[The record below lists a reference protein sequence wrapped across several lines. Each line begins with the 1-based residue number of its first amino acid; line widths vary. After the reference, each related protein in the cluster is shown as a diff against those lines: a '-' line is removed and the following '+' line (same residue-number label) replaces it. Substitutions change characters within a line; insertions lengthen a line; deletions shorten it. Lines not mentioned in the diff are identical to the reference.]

1 MAQRTKAGR
10 QQGAPTGGHHR
21 QAAERNA
28 IRALAP
34 PWLSGLRAPFE
45 NVLNFYLGS
54 EKTPVAFGGRQ
65 AELEELD
72 DWLERGPEPYLVLAA
87 EAGRGKTAL
96 LLRWA
101 AHVAA
106 RGKVGV
112 IFIPVSVR
120 FGTNLPDFVF
130 GSLAT
135 GLAAHHGEPRA
146 PLGCLPPQLLQ
157 EASLGYMRR
166 VSQNRP
172 LLVIL
177 DGLDEA
183 VGWEAHPKLF
193 PSDPPQGLR
202 VVVSARAGTRMPDAA
217 AWALRLGWD
226 GSLAR
231 RRQLSPLSAEGVAEV
246 LLQMGFPPA
255 RVDLPAELYRLS
267 EGEPLLLGL
276 YAGELWQQG
285 NEAPRLRPQDL
296 GTIRPGYEGY
306 IRHWCEGRQGLWGQ
320 EWSRREPQLQALLEV
335 LSCACGPLARGDL
348 LELLEGDG
356 IGASDLDA
364 LLQRLGPLVS
374 SSDCVF
380 HHPRLAAYFYDNL
393 PDRQRRRSHE
403 RFAEWGRRVLAELES
418 GRRRPEEVSP
428 YLARYLGEHLER
440 AGAPSAE
447 IYNLLSPLWLEVTAQ
462 ASGAPRLF
470 LNDAERVWRSAMRQG
485 PPAAGHL
492 VRAALYLSTFASM
505 AWVEVNVPAGLLAA
519 CVRRGIV
526 SPEFGLLLAW
536 RQTPPEKRAGALAA
550 LAPHPPEPQ
559 RAEALAEALA
569 TARAIEDANRRAKA
583 LATARAIEDA
593 NRRAKAFAAL
603 VPHLPPHLLAEALA
617 AARAI
622 GDPVRRA
629 EALEALAPHLPPQL
643 LVEALAAARAIEHAY
658 WRAKA
663 LAALAQHLVEP
674 ERSQVLA
681 EALAAARA
689 IEGAYSRDE
698 AFILDVALRAD
709 FEAALDRAE
718 ALLAL
723 APKLPEPERRK
734 VVGEALTN
742 MLGSLD
748 EAPDDR
754 DRVQVLETLAENLR
768 KWRCDEVLGKALRPA
783 RKIKKA
789 LTAARKIKKPYFRA
803 KVLTALAPHYPEPH
817 RRNVVAEALAT
828 ARQVANPYFRARAL
842 ATLAPQLLQPWLD
855 EALAAARAI
864 EWGRFRAQ
872 ALAALAPQLEEP
884 RRSLVLSEGLAA
896 AREAFTAEGRSEAL
910 AALASQLPE
919 SLLPEALA
927 IARGILDEGYRGE
940 DLFETLAIFAGRLP
954 EPRRSEV
961 LADALAAARTIGDEN
976 KRAKVLAALAA
987 HHAEPERTR
996 ALAEAL
1002 AAARAISDSPSR
1014 ARALEVLAPHLPPH
1028 LLAEA
1033 LAAARTIGDENKRA
1047 KALAALAPHLPPHL
1061 LTEALAAARVIE
1073 DVSERAEALA
1083 NLAPHLPPHLLAE
1096 ALAAA
1101 CAIKDAHWRAKA
1113 LADLAPH
1120 LPPHLLAEALAAA
1133 RAIKEHSC
1141 RPEALA
1147 ALAPHVPEPR
1157 RSEVLADAL
1166 KDIGECFTWGSR
1178 FPKSNVPRAALGV
1191 LEILAPHL
1199 PEALLAE
1206 ALATACNR
1214 LTGRQE
1220 RLRASA
1226 LAILAPQLSHP
1237 LLTEALA
1244 AARVIEHVDDR
1255 AEALAAL
1262 APHLPPHLL
1271 TEALAAARAIKEHRY
1286 RAEALSALAPRLA
1299 EPERSQVLAEALVAA
1314 RAVEDADGR
1323 ARVLAAL
1330 APHLPPHL
1338 LAEALAA
1345 ARAIEHA
1352 YPRAEALA
1360 ALAPHLA
1367 EPERSQVLA
1376 EALAAA
1382 RAIEDDYWR
1391 AKVLAALAPHL
1402 PPHLLAEALV
1412 AACAIEISFRLGEA
1426 FAALAPHLPPHLLA
1440 EALAAARAIG
1450 DPVRRAEALEALAP
1464 HLPPQ
1469 LLVEALA
1476 AGLPPRPAADTE
1488 EADPILTA
1496 YAEAELIARLGERLS
1511 HLASQMPVADLY
1523 QLFAN
1528 FLHVLSARRRS
1539 TLLTAVAKLAPVIL
1553 HFGGSAAVEQSAQ
1566 AILDT
1571 AEWRPWIVNRR
1582 TSPAAGCA
1590 PADEA

>member
-1 MAQRTKAGR
+1 MAELNQAGR
-10 QQGAPTGGHHR
+10 QQGEPNGGHHR
-21 QAAERNA
+21 QAAEPDA
-28 IRALAP
+28 LRALAP

-72 DWLERGPEPYLVLAA
+72 DWLEGGREPYLVLAA

-106 RGKVGV
+106 RGKAGV

-146 PLGCLPPQLLQ
+146 PLGDRPPQLLQ

-183 VGWEAHPKLF
+183 VGWEAHPNLF

-202 VVVSARAGTRMPDAA
+202 VVVSARAGTRMPDAT
-217 AWALRLGWD
+217 AWALRLDWD

-306 IRHWCEGRQGLWGQ
+306 IRQWYEGRQGLWGQ

-428 YLARYLGEHLER
+428 YLARYFGEHLER
-440 AGAPSAE
+440 AAAPSAE

-470 LNDAERVWRSAMRQG
+470 LNDAERVWRLAVRQG

-526 SPEFGLLLAW
+526 SPEFGLLLLL

-550 LAPHPPEPQ
+550 LAPHLPEPQ
-559 RAEALAEALA
+559 RTEALAEALA
-569 TARAIEDANRRAKA
+569 TARAIRAIQDPYSRPDAFAALRALDAEHRRAKA
-583 LATARAIEDA
+583 LA
-593 NRRAKAFAAL
+593 AL
-603 VPHLPPHLLAEALA
+603 APHLPPALLAEALA

-622 GDPVRRA
+622 EDANP
-629 EALEALAPHLPPQL
+629 
-643 LVEALAAARAIEHAY
+643 
-658 WRAKA
+658 RAKA
-663 LAALAQHLVEP
+663 LA
-674 ERSQVLA
+674 
-681 EALAAARA
+681 
-689 IEGAYSRDE
+689 
-698 AFILDVALRAD
+698 
-709 FEAALDRAE
+709 
-718 ALLAL
+718 AL

-734 VVGEALTN
+734 VVGEAWAD
-742 MLGSLD
+742 MQRSLD
-748 EAPDDR
+748 FGDR
-754 DRVQVLETLAENLR
+754 DRVEVLETWAENLR
-768 KWRCDEVLGKALRPA
+768 KWQCDEVLGKAL
-783 RKIKKA
+783 
-789 LTAARKIKKPYFRA
+789 TVARKIKKPYFRA

-817 RRNVVAEALAT
+817 RRNMVAEALAT

-896 AREAFTAEGRSEAL
+896 AREAFTAKGRSEAL

-927 IARGILDEGYRGE
+927 IARGILDEAYRGE
-940 DLFETLAIFAGRLP
+940 DLFETLAIFAWRLP

-961 LADALAAARTIGDEN
+961 LAEALAAARTIGDEN

-987 HHAEPERTR
+987 HLAEPERSQV
-996 ALAEAL
+996 LADAL

-1033 LAAARTIGDENKRA
+1033 LAAACAFEDPYGRA
-1047 KALAALAPHLPPHL
+1047 KALADLAPHLPPHL
-1061 LTEALAAARVIE
+1061 LTEALAAARAIE
-1073 DVSERAEALA
+1073 GAYWRAEAFAALAPHLAEPERSQVLAEALA
-1083 NLAPHLPPHLLAE
+1083 AACAFEEPYGRAKALADLAPHLAEPQRSQVLAEALAAARAIENADAYAEANVLAALAPHLPPHLLAE
-1096 ALAAA
+1096 ALAVAR
-1101 CAIKDAHWRAKA
+1101 AIRYPYARAKA

-1133 RAIKEHSC
+1133 CAIE
-1141 RPEALA
+1141 
-1147 ALAPHVPEPR
+1147 
-1157 RSEVLADAL
+1157 DAL
-1166 KDIGECFTWGSR
+1166 W
-1178 FPKSNVPRAALGV
+1178 
-1191 LEILAPHL
+1191 
-1199 PEALLAE
+1199 
-1206 ALATACNR
+1206 
-1214 LTGRQE
+1214 
-1220 RLRASA
+1220 
-1226 LAILAPQLSHP
+1226 
-1237 LLTEALA
+1237 
-1244 AARVIEHVDDR
+1244 R
-1255 AEALAAL
+1255 AEALA
-1262 APHLPPHLL
+1262 
-1271 TEALAAARAIKEHRY
+1271 
-1286 RAEALSALAPRLA
+1286 
-1299 EPERSQVLAEALVAA
+1299 
-1314 RAVEDADGR
+1314 D
-1323 ARVLAAL
+1323 L

-1345 ARAIEHA
+1345 ARPIKEHC
-1352 YPRAEALA
+1352 YRAKALS

-1382 RAIEDDYWR
+1382 RAIPIKDTHGR
-1391 AKVLAALAPHL
+1391 AKALADLALHLAEPERTRVLSEALAAVRASSNPRSR
-1402 PPHLLAEALV
+1402 AYAVE
-1412 AACAIEISFRLGEA
+1412 
-1426 FAALAPHLPPHLLA
+1426 ALAPHLPPHLLA
-1440 EALAAARAIG
+1440 EALAAA
-1450 DPVRRAEALEALAP
+1450 
-1464 HLPPQ
+1464 
-1469 LLVEALA
+1469 
-1476 AGLPPRPAADTE
+1476 LPPRPAADTE
-1488 EADPILTA
+1488 EADPILSA

-1511 HLASQMPVADLY
+1511 QLASQMPVADLY

>member
-10 QQGAPTGGHHR
+10 QQGEPTGGHHR
-21 QAAERNA
+21 QAAEPDA
-28 IRALAP
+28 LRALAP

-72 DWLERGPEPYLVLAA
+72 DWLEGGREPYLVLAA

-246 LLQMGFPPA
+246 LLQMGFPAA

-276 YAGELWQQG
+276 YAGELWQRG

-470 LNDAERVWRSAMRQG
+470 FNDAERVWRSAMRQG

-550 LAPHPPEPQ
+550 LAPHLPEPQ

-583 LATARAIEDA
+583 LA
-593 NRRAKAFAAL
+593 AL
-603 VPHLPPHLLAEALA
+603 APHLPPALLAEALA

-622 GDPVRRA
+622 EG
-629 EALEALAPHLPPQL
+629 
-643 LVEALAAARAIEHAY
+643 AY
-658 WRAKA
+658 SRAKT

-748 EAPDDR
+748 EAPHDR

-803 KVLTALAPHYPEPH
+803 KVLTALAPHYPESQ
-817 RRNVVAEALAT
+817 RRKVVAEALAT
-828 ARQVANPYFRARAL
+828 ARCVANPYFRARAL
-842 ATLAPQLLQPWLD
+842 ANLAPQLLQPWLD

-1073 DVSERAEALA
+1073 DVGERAEALA
-1083 NLAPHLPPHLLAE
+1083 ALAPHLAEPERSRVLAE

-1101 CAIKDAHWRAKA
+1101 RAIADSPSQARAFA
-1113 LADLAPH
+1113 ALAPH

-1133 RAIKEHSC
+1133 RAMKENSC

-1191 LEILAPHL
+1191 LEILTPHL

-1206 ALATACNR
+1206 ALATARNR

-1226 LAILAPQLSHP
+1226 LAILAPHLPPH

-1244 AARVIEHVDDR
+1244 AARVIEDVGER

-1286 RAEALSALAPRLA
+1286 RAEALSALAPHLA
-1299 EPERSQVLAEALVAA
+1299 DPERSQV
-1314 RAVEDADGR
+1314 
-1323 ARVLAAL
+1323 
-1330 APHLPPHL
+1330 

-1376 EALAAA
+1376 EALVAARAIEHAYPRAEALSALAPHLAEPERSQVLAEALAAA
-1382 RAIEDDYWR
+1382 RAIEIEDAHWR

-1426 FAALAPHLPPHLLA
+1426 LAALAPHLPPHLLA

-1469 LLVEALA
+1469 LLAEALA
-1476 AGLPPRPAADTE
+1476 AALPPRPAADTE
-1488 EADPILTA
+1488 EADPILSA

-1511 HLASQMPVADLY
+1511 QLASQMPVADLY

>member
-10 QQGAPTGGHHR
+10 QQGEPTGGHHR
-21 QAAERNA
+21 QAAEPDA
-28 IRALAP
+28 LRALAP

-72 DWLERGPEPYLVLAA
+72 DWLEGGREPYLVLAA

-403 RFAEWGRRVLAELES
+403 RFAEWGRRVLSELES

-428 YLARYLGEHLER
+428 YLARYFGEHLER

-447 IYNLLSPLWLEVTAQ
+447 IYNLLSPLWLEATAQ

-470 LNDAERVWRSAMRQG
+470 LNDAERVWRLAVRQG

-505 AWVEVNVPAGLLAA
+505 AWVEVNDPAGLLAA

-526 SPEFGLLLAW
+526 SEEFGLLLAW

-550 LAPHPPEPQ
+550 LAPHLPEPQ

-583 LATARAIEDA
+583 LAALAPHLPPALLTEALATARAIEDA
-593 NRRAKAFAAL
+593 NRRAKA
-603 VPHLPPHLLAEALA
+603 
-617 AARAI
+617 
-622 GDPVRRA
+622 
-629 EALEALAPHLPPQL
+629 
-643 LVEALAAARAIEHAY
+643 
-658 WRAKA
+658 
-663 LAALAQHLVEP
+663 LAALA
-674 ERSQVLA
+674 
-681 EALAAARA
+681 
-689 IEGAYSRDE
+689 
-698 AFILDVALRAD
+698 
-709 FEAALDRAE
+709 
-718 ALLAL
+718 
-723 APKLPEPERRK
+723 PKVPEPERRK
-734 VVGEALTN
+734 LVGEVLTN

-748 EAPDDR
+748 FNDR
-754 DRVQVLETLAENLR
+754 DRVEVLETLAENLR
-768 KWRCDEVLGKALRPA
+768 KWQCDEVLGD
-783 RKIKKA
+783 A
-789 LTAARKIKKPYFRA
+789 LTAAREIEKPYFRA

-896 AREAFTAEGRSEAL
+896 SREAFTAKGRSEAL

-927 IARGILDEGYRGE
+927 IARGILDEAYRGE
-940 DLFETLAIFAGRLP
+940 DLFETLAIFAWRLP
-954 EPRRSEV
+954 EPRRSEL
-961 LADALAAARTIGDEN
+961 LAEALAAARTTEDEN
-976 KRAKVLAALAA
+976 KRAKVLAALVA
-987 HHAEPERTR
+987 HLAEPERSQV
-996 ALAEAL
+996 LAEAL
-1002 AAARAISDSPSR
+1002 AAVRASSDPPSR
-1014 ARALEVLAPHLPPH
+1014 ARALEILAPHLPPH

-1033 LAAARTIGDENKRA
+1033 LAAARTIGDENQRA
-1047 KALAALAPHLPPHL
+1047 KVLAALVAHLAEPERTRA

-1073 DVSERAEALA
+1073 NVGERAEALA
-1083 NLAPHLPPHLLAE
+1083 ALAPHLPPHLLAE

-1101 CAIKDAHWRAKA
+1101 RAFKDLYARAEALAALAQHLAEPERSQVLAEAVAAANALKFVDLQPKA
-1113 LADLAPH
+1113 LAALAPH

-1133 RAIKEHSC
+1133 RAIDPAYVRWRAEV
-1141 RPEALA
+1141 LA
-1147 ALAPHVPEPR
+1147 ALAPHLAEPE
-1157 RSEVLADAL
+1157 RSQVLAEAL
-1166 KDIGECFTWGSR
+1166 AAGRAIKAAQMR
-1178 FPKSNVPRAALGV
+1178 ARVLAALAPHLAEPERSQV
-1191 LEILAPHL
+1191 LAEALAAARAIEEAYWRTEAFAALAPHL
-1199 PEALLAE
+1199 PPHLLAE
-1206 ALATACNR
+1206 ALA
-1214 LTGRQE
+1214 
-1220 RLRASA
+1220 
-1226 LAILAPQLSHP
+1226 
-1237 LLTEALA
+1237 
-1244 AARVIEHVDDR
+1244 AAR
-1255 AEALAAL
+1255 AEDWALAAL

-1271 TEALAAARAIKEHRY
+1271 TEALAAARALKWDH
-1286 RAEALSALAPRLA
+1286 
-1299 EPERSQVLAEALVAA
+1299 
-1314 RAVEDADGR
+1314 GR

-1352 YPRAEALA
+1352 YWRAQVLAALAPHLADPERSQVLAEALA
-1360 ALAPHLA
+1360 AARAIEHADARAKAFADLAPHLA

-1376 EALAAA
+1376 EALVAA
-1382 RAIEDDYWR
+1382 RAIETY
-1391 AKVLAALAPHL
+1391 
-1402 PPHLLAEALV
+1402 
-1412 AACAIEISFRLGEA
+1412 FRLG
-1426 FAALAPHLPPHLLA
+1426 
-1440 EALAAARAIG
+1440 
-1450 DPVRRAEALEALAP
+1450 EALEALAP

-1469 LLVEALA
+1469 LLAEALA
-1476 AGLPPRPAADTE
+1476 AALPPRPAADTE
-1488 EADPILTA
+1488 EAELIPTA
-1496 YAEAELIARLGERLS
+1496 YTETKLTARLGERLS
-1511 HLASQMPVADLY
+1511 QLASQMPVADLY

-1553 HFGGSAAVEQSAQ
+1553 HFGGSAALEQSAQ

-1571 AEWRPWIVNRR
+1571 AEWQPWIVNRR
-1582 TSPAAGCA
+1582 TSPAAVPLEGQ
-1590 PADEA
+1590 PG

>member
-10 QQGAPTGGHHR
+10 QQGEPTGGHHR
-21 QAAERNA
+21 QAAEPDA
-28 IRALAP
+28 LRALAP

-72 DWLERGPEPYLVLAA
+72 DWLEGGREPYLVLAA

-306 IRHWCEGRQGLWGQ
+306 IRHWCEGRQWLWGQ

-428 YLARYLGEHLER
+428 YLARYFGEHLER

-447 IYNLLSPLWLEVTAQ
+447 IYNLLSPLWPEVTAQ

-470 LNDAERVWRSAMRQG
+470 LNDAERVWRLAVRQG

-492 VRAALYLSTFASM
+492 VRAALYLSTIASM
-505 AWVEVNVPAGLLAA
+505 AWVEVNVPAGLSAA

-526 SPEFGLLLAW
+526 SPEFGLLLLL
-536 RQTPPEKRAGALAA
+536 RQTPTEKRAGALAA
-550 LAPHPPEPQ
+550 LAPHLPEPQ

-569 TARAIEDANRRAKA
+569 TARAIEDANRRA
-583 LATARAIEDA
+583 E
-593 NRRAKAFAAL
+593 
-603 VPHLPPHLLAEALA
+603 
-617 AARAI
+617 
-622 GDPVRRA
+622 
-629 EALEALAPHLPPQL
+629 
-643 LVEALAAARAIEHAY
+643 
-658 WRAKA
+658 A
-663 LAALAQHLVEP
+663 LAALAPHLVEP

-681 EALAAARA
+681 EALAEALAAARA
-689 IEGAYSRDE
+689 IEDAHG
-698 AFILDVALRAD
+698 
-709 FEAALDRAE
+709 RAE

-734 VVGEALTN
+734 VVGEALAD

-748 EAPDDR
+748 EASDDR
-754 DRVQVLETLAENLR
+754 DRVEVLEALAENVR
-768 KWRCDEVLGKALRPA
+768 KWQCDEVLGE
-783 RKIKKA
+783 A

-803 KVLTALAPHYPEPH
+803 KVLTALAPHYPESQ

-828 ARQVANPYFRARAL
+828 ARCVANPYFRARAL
-842 ATLAPQLLQPWLD
+842 ATMAPQLSQPWLD

-864 EWGRFRAQ
+864 EWGRFRGQ

-896 AREAFTAEGRSEAL
+896 AREAFTAKGRSEAL

-927 IARGILDEGYRGE
+927 IARGILDEAYRGE
-940 DLFETLAIFAGRLP
+940 DLFETLAIFAWRLP

-961 LADALAAARTIGDEN
+961 LAEALAAARTIGDEN
-976 KRAKVLAALAA
+976 KRAKVLAALVAHLAEPERSQVLADALAAARAIQNPYERAKVLAALAA
-987 HHAEPERTR
+987 HHAEPEQTQLP
-996 ALAEAL
+996 ADAL
-1002 AAARAISDSPSR
+1002 AAARAIQDPYERAKALAALAAHHAEPQRSQVLAEAMAA
-1014 ARALEVLAPHLPPH
+1014 ARATKEPYRPEALAALAPHLPPA
-1028 LLAEA
+1028 LLPEA
-1033 LAAARTIGDENKRA
+1033 LAAACAIKEADCRA
-1047 KALAALAPHLPPHL
+1047 KALAALAPHLPPAVLRTRVRAAPAEQLAALAPHL
-1061 LTEALAAARVIE
+1061 PPALLPEALAAACAIKDDRGQ
-1073 DVSERAEALA
+1073 AEALVA
-1083 NLAPHLPPHLLAE
+1083 LAPRLPPHLLAE

-1101 CAIKDAHWRAKA
+1101 CAIKEDPGQA
-1113 LADLAPH
+1113 
-1120 LPPHLLAEALAAA
+1120 
-1133 RAIKEHSC
+1133 
-1141 RPEALA
+1141 EALA
-1147 ALAPHVPEPR
+1147 ALARHLSKAQR
-1157 RSEVLADAL
+1157 RKVLAQAPAAARI
-1166 KDIGECFTWGSR
+1166 IGHA
-1178 FPKSNVPRAALGV
+1178 NDRAEDLGA
-1191 LEILAPHL
+1191 LAPHL
-1199 PEALLAE
+1199 PEPQRSQVAE
-1206 ALATACNR
+1206 ALT
-1214 LTGRQE
+1214 
-1220 RLRASA
+1220 
-1226 LAILAPQLSHP
+1226 
-1237 LLTEALA
+1237 
-1244 AARVIEHVDDR
+1244 AARATKDRSRR

-1262 APHLPPHLL
+1262 APHLPEPQRSQVLAEALTAARTTHRYRRAKALAALAPHLPEAL
-1271 TEALAAARAIKEHRY
+1271 LAKALAAARAIK
-1286 RAEALSALAPRLA
+1286 
-1299 EPERSQVLAEALVAA
+1299 
-1314 RAVEDADGR
+1314 DADER
-1323 ARVLAAL
+1323 AK
-1330 APHLPPHL
+1330 
-1338 LAEALAA
+1338 
-1345 ARAIEHA
+1345 
-1352 YPRAEALA
+1352 ALA
-1360 ALAPHLA
+1360 ALAQHLA

-1382 RAIEDDYWR
+1382 RAIKYAYHR
-1391 AKVLAALAPHL
+1391 AGVLAALAPHL
-1402 PPHLLAEALV
+1402 PEPQRSQVLTEAL
-1412 AACAIEISFRLGEA
+1412 AAVCAFEDAYVRAKALK
-1426 FAALAPHLPPHLLA
+1426 ALAPHLPPHLLA
-1440 EALAAARAIG
+1440 EALAAA
-1450 DPVRRAEALEALAP
+1450 
-1464 HLPPQ
+1464 
-1469 LLVEALA
+1469 
-1476 AGLPPRPAADTE
+1476 LPPRPAADTE
-1488 EADPILTA
+1488 EADPILSA
-1496 YAEAELIARLGERLS
+1496 YAEAELIPRLGERLS
-1511 HLASQMPVADLY
+1511 QLASQMPVADLY